1 MSRNKPPKACTGHS
15 PTFQEHLES
24 LRRANAGRAF
34 QRGRLASQLRHCA
47 ASSSRRRAARTLSQ
61 LKQDALR
68 AALGIA
74 PELVRV
80 GLDDDLHI
88 GLLSVSF
95 PGLGRVHLPTACLDP
110 AA

>member
-1 MSRNKPPKACTGHS
+1 MSRNKPPKTSTGHP
-15 PTFQEHLES
+15 PTFQDQLTA
-24 LRRANAGRAF
+24 LRLPNASRAF
-34 QRGRLASQLRHCA
+34 QRGRLASELRHCA
-47 ASSSRRRAARTLSQ
+47 AASSRRRAARTLSQ
-61 LKQDALR
+61 LKQDAVR
-68 AALGIA
+68 AAVGIA

-95 PGLGRVHLPTACLDP
+95 PGLGRIHLPIACLDP